1 MGLGIDKYSAVNY
14 LIKFTQ
20 LKTNMNRILSLS
32 VVLFLSGTT
41 LFAQLTQT
49 ITGRV
54 IDTDTKAGLAAATV
68 LVETVEGFGATTDDM
83 GYYEILNVPIGRH
96 RLSIEYVGYEPVTR
110 ENVMVTSGKAVNLD
124 VEMVESANSLGTT
137 VVQLKKSKVRS
148 NNEMVSVSS
157 RSFDAEEAERYPGSR
172 QDPARMAQNFAGVAG
187 TDDQRN
193 DIVVR
198 GNSPLGLLWRF
209 EGVDIFNPSHF
220 AVAGSTGGPIS
231 MINNKLV
238 GSSDFMTSAFP
249 SEYGN
254 GISGVFDLKFRNGN
268 YNEAEYSGQF
278 GLFGTEIQAEG
289 PINKKKKS
297 SYIVSYRYATFD
309 IFSALNID
317 LGTDAVPKY
326 QDLNFKLNFPNKKGA
341 FALFGLGGLSS
352 IDIVFSDDLEPTK
365 ELYGQKDRDQYFR
378 TNMGVV
384 GATWERQLENNKS
397 LNVVLAHN
405 VQQVLS
411 DHNKIF
417 RDPNEYTN
425 VSLVPVSRS
434 KMLHGKTTLHASLNK
449 KYSARSNLKVG
460 FITDTY
466 FVNYLDSVQNEND
479 LTQPMTQLLN
489 AQNNPLMIRGYASW
503 KYRLNSVVTLNTGL
517 HAMHFSQSN
526 SNLIEPRVGIKWRRK
541 PNETIGVGY
550 GMHSQIQPLYIYN
563 TLFVDSISRTYGTHN
578 DEIGPTQ
585 SHHIVLSYEKVIKR
599 NLRIRGEVYYQQL
612 YNVPVEVISS
622 SFSLLNQGS
631 GFERFFPDVM
641 TNSGTGTN
649 QGVELTVEKFFTKN
663 YYFMATG
670 SLYDSKYKGSDGVE
684 RNTDF
689 NGNYIFNFL
698 GGYEYKMGDND
709 KNALIFGM
717 KYTVGGG
724 KRYSPIDTAATIQDG
739 ASVVLDGSR
748 RNIYQFQDYSRLD
761 LKFGLRI
768 NTKKTTHEISIDV
781 ANVLDTQN
789 VLKESYFDDPEN
801 PGSKIFAKEY
811 QLGRLPNFWYK
822 FNF

>member
-1 MGLGIDKYSAVNY
+1 MKRIILLIFLTSFIGISSY
-14 LIKFTQ
+14 
-20 LKTNMNRILSLS
+20 
-32 VVLFLSGTT
+32 
-41 LFAQLTQT
+41 AQLTQT

-54 IDTDTKAGLAAATV
+54 VDADTKVGLQAATV
-68 LVETVEGFGATTDDM
+68 LIETVEGFGATTDEM

-96 RLSIEYVGYEPVTR
+96 RLTIEYVGYDPVTR
-110 ENVMVTSGKAVNLD
+110 ENIMVTSGKAVNLD
-124 VEMVESANSLGTT
+124 VGMVESANTLGAT
-137 VVQLKKSKVRS
+137 VVSFKKSKVRS

-172 QDPARMAQNFAGVAG
+172 QDPARMAQNYAGVAG

-209 EGVDIFNPSHF
+209 EGLDIFNPSHF
-220 AVAGSTGGPIS
+220 AVAGTTGGPIS

-268 YNEAEYSGQF
+268 YNKAEYSGQF

-297 SYIVSYRYATFD
+297 TFIFSYRYATFD
-309 IFSALNID
+309 IFNSLNID

-326 QDLNFKLNFPNKKGA
+326 QDLNFKLNFPNKKGN
-341 FALFGLGGLSS
+341 FAVFGLGGLSS
-352 IDIVFSDDLEPTK
+352 IDIVFSDDLEPTQ

-378 TNMGVV
+378 TNMGVL
-384 GATWERQLENNKS
+384 GATLKRQLKNHKS
-397 LNVVLAHN
+397 LNFVLAHN

-417 RDPNEYTN
+417 RDPTEYTN
-425 VSLVPVSRS
+425 LSLVPVSRS
-434 KMLHGKTTLHASLNK
+434 EMLHGKTTMHAFLNK

-460 FITDTY
+460 ILADAY
-466 FVNYLDSVQNEND
+466 FVNYLDSVQNELD
-479 LTQPMTQLLN
+479 LTEPMRELLN
-489 AQNNPLMIRGYASW
+489 AQNNPLMMRAYVSW
-503 KYRLNSVVTLNTGL
+503 KYRINSVVTLNTGL
-517 HAMHFSQSN
+517 HGMHFTQSN
-526 SNLIEPRVGIKWRRK
+526 STLVEPRIGLKWRRK
-541 PNETIGVGY
+541 SNETIGFGY
-550 GMHSQIQPLYIYN
+550 GMHSQVQPLYIYN
-563 TLFVDSISRTYGTHN
+563 TIFVDSTTYTNGTHN
-578 DEIGPTQ
+578 DELGPTQ
-585 SHHIVLSYEKVIKR
+585 SHHLVLSYEKVVKK

-612 YNVPVEVISS
+612 YNVPVEVMSS

-631 GFERFFPDVM
+631 GFERFFPGVLQN
-641 TNSGTGTN
+641 TGSGTN
-649 QGVELTVEKFFTKN
+649 KGVEVTVEKFFTNN

-670 SLYDSKYKGSDGVE
+670 SLYDSKYKGSDEEE

-698 GGYEYKMGDND
+698 GGYEYKIGKND

-724 KRYSPIDTAATIQDG
+724 KRYSPIDTAATILDG

-748 RNIYQFQDYSRLD
+748 RNIFQFEDYSRLD

-768 NTKKTTHEISIDV
+768 NTKKTTHEISIDI
-781 ANVLDTQN
+781 ANMLDTKN
-789 VLKESYFDDPEN
+789 VLKESYFDDPNN

>member
-1 MGLGIDKYSAVNY
+1 MKRILPLAV
-14 LIKFTQ
+14 LIVLTQ
-20 LKTNMNRILSLS
+20 LT
-32 VVLFLSGTT
+32 VC
-41 LFAQLTQT
+41 AQLTQT

-54 IDTDTKAGLAAATV
+54 IDTDTRAGLPAATV
-68 LVETVEGFGATTDDM
+68 LIETVEGFGATTDDL

-96 RLSIEYVGYEPVTR
+96 RISVEYVGYDPVTR
-110 ENVMVTSGKAVNLD
+110 ENIMVTSGKAVNLN
-124 VEMVESANSLGTT
+124 VEMVESANTLGATE
-137 VVQLKKSKVRS
+137 VVFKKSKARS

-172 QDPARMAQNFAGVAG
+172 QDPARMAQNYAGVAG

-220 AVAGSTGGPIS
+220 AVAGTTGGPIS

-268 YNEAEYSGQF
+268 YNKAEYSGQF

-289 PINKKKKS
+289 PINKEKKS
-297 SYIVSYRYATFD
+297 TFIVSYRYATFD
-309 IFSALNID
+309 IFNSLNID

-326 QDLNFKLNFPNKKGA
+326 QDLNFKLNFPNKKGN
-341 FALFGLGGLSS
+341 FAIFGLGGLSS

-384 GATWERQLENNKS
+384 GATFERQLKNFKS
-397 LNVVLAHN
+397 LNVVVAHN

-411 DHNKIF
+411 DHDKIF
-417 RDPNEYTN
+417 RDPNEYTR

-434 KMLHGKTTLHASLNK
+434 EMLHGKTTVHASLNK
-449 KYSARSNLKVG
+449 KYSARSNVKVG
-460 FITDTY
+460 LIADAY
-466 FVNYLDSVQNEND
+466 FVNYLDSVQNELD
-479 LTQPMTQLLN
+479 LNEPMRELLN
-489 AQNNPLMIRGYASW
+489 AQNNPFMMRGYVSW
-503 KYRLNSVVTLNTGL
+503 RYRLNSVVTLNTGL
-517 HAMHFSQSN
+517 HGMHFTQSN
-526 SNLIEPRVGIKWRRK
+526 TSLIEPRIGLKWRRK
-541 PNETIGVGY
+541 SNETLGFGY
-550 GMHSQIQPLYIYN
+550 GMHSQVQPLYIYN
-563 TLFVDSISRTYGTHN
+563 TLFTDSSTNMYGTHN

-585 SHHIVLSYEKVIKR
+585 SHHVVLSYEKVVKK
-599 NLRIRGEVYYQQL
+599 NLRIRGEIYYQQL
-612 YNVPVEVISS
+612 YNVPVEVMSS

-631 GFERFFPDVM
+631 GFERFFPGVLQN
-641 TNSGTGTN
+641 TGTGTN
-649 QGVELTVEKFFTKN
+649 QGVEITVEKFFTNN

-670 SLYDSKYKGSDGVE
+670 SLYDSKYKGSDEVE

-698 GGYEYKMGDND
+698 GGYEYKVGKND

-724 KRYSPIDTAATIQDG
+724 KRYSPIDTAATILDG
-739 ASVVLDGSR
+739 ASVVLDGTR
-748 RNIYQFQDYSRLD
+748 RNIYQFEDYSRLD
-761 LKFGLRI
+761 LKIGLRI

-781 ANVLDTQN
+781 ANVLDTKN

>member
-1 MGLGIDKYSAVNY
+1 MK
-14 LIKFTQ
+14 
-20 LKTNMNRILSLS
+20 RILPLICLMCFGSF
-32 VVLFLSGTT
+32 VTY
-41 LFAQLTQT
+41 AQLSQT
-49 ITGRV
+49 LTGRV
-54 IDTDTKAGLAAATV
+54 IDTDTRAGLPAATV
-68 LVETVEGFGATTDDM
+68 LVETAEGFGATTDEM
-83 GYYEILNVPIGRH
+83 GYYEIQNVPIGRH
-96 RLSIEYVGYEPVTR
+96 RITIEYVGYDPVTR
-110 ENVMVTSGKAVNLD
+110 ENIMVTSGKAVNLD
-124 VEMVESANSLGTT
+124 IEMVESANTLGAT
-137 VVQLKKSKVRS
+137 VVEFKKSKVRS
-148 NNEMVSVSS
+148 NNDMVSVSS

-172 QDPARMAQNFAGVAG
+172 QDPARMAQNYAGVAG

-220 AVAGSTGGPIS
+220 AVAGTTGGPIS

-268 YNEAEYSGQF
+268 YNKAEYSGQF

-289 PINKKKKS
+289 PLNKEKKS
-297 SYIVSYRYATFD
+297 SFIFSYRYATFD
-309 IFSALNID
+309 IFNSLNID

-326 QDLNFKLNFPNKKGA
+326 QDLNFKLNFPSKKGN
-341 FALFGLGGLSS
+341 FAVFGLGGLSS

-378 TNMGVV
+378 TNMGVI
-384 GATWERQLENNKS
+384 GATLERQLKNYKS
-397 LNVVLAHN
+397 FNLVVAHN

-411 DHNKIF
+411 DHDKIF

-425 VSLVPVSRS
+425 VTVVPVSRS
-434 KMLHGKTTLHASLNK
+434 EMLHGKTTIHASLNK
-449 KYSARSNLKVG
+449 KYSARSNVKIGLLA
-460 FITDTY
+460 DAY
-466 FVNYLDSVQNEND
+466 FVNYLDSVQNELN
-479 LTQPMTQLLN
+479 LTQPMTELLN
-489 AQNNPLMIRGYASW
+489 AQNNPFMMRGYVSW

-517 HAMHFSQSN
+517 HGMHFTQSN
-526 SNLIEPRVGIKWRRK
+526 TSLIEPRIGLKWRRK
-541 PNETIGVGY
+541 SNETIGFGY
-550 GMHSQIQPLYIYN
+550 GMHSQVQPLYIYN
-563 TLFVDSISRTYGTHN
+563 TLFVDSTSNTYGTHN

-585 SHHIVLSYEKVIKR
+585 SHHLVLSYEKVVKK

-612 YNVPVEVISS
+612 YNVPVEMMNS

-631 GFERFFPDVM
+631 GFERFFPGVL
-641 TNSGTGTN
+641 TNAGTGTN
-649 QGVELTVEKFFTKN
+649 QGVEVTVEKFFTNN

-670 SLYDSKYKGSDGVE
+670 SLYDSKYKGSDDVE

-698 GGYEYKMGDND
+698 GGYEYRIGKND
-709 KNALIFGM
+709 KNALIFGT

-724 KRYSPIDTAATIQDG
+724 KRYSPIDTAATILDG
-739 ASVVLDGSR
+739 ASVVLDGTR
-748 RNIYQFQDYSRLD
+748 RNIFQFEDYSRLD
-761 LKFGLRI
+761 VKIGIRI
-768 NTKKTTHEISIDV
+768 NTKKTTHEISIDI
-781 ANVLDTQN
+781 ANVLDTKN